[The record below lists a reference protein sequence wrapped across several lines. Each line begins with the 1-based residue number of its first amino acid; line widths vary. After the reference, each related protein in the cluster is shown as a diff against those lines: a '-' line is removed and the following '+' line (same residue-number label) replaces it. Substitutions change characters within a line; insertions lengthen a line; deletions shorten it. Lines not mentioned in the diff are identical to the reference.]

1 MALEGT
7 IKWDT
12 SHAGLMW
19 CIVWAPCV
27 QEHLEELQGRMAALS
42 AEDSQRPAS
51 PSAEQARL
59 QDQIKADNAAIDV
72 MRKAGAAV
80 ASHIEQ
86 LEAE

>member
-1 MALEGT
+1 M
-7 IKWDT
+7 
-12 SHAGLMW
+12 
-19 CIVWAPCV
+19 

-42 AEDSQRPAS
+42 AEDSQGPAS

-59 QDQIKADNAAIDV
+59 QDQIKADNAAIDE